1 MLGPQAKRLAVSLRA
16 QTRLEDTG
24 GRRAAP
30 QYHKKRGDKSIAL
43 AIATDAGLRSEAMDL
58 YRRDMRSAGDTS
70 GFNWVPWLDLHLLV
84 VIRRRH
90 GPGSAALNH
99 RQDRSSGM
107 PAQGIRAKVRAEL
120 YRRREGP
127 ALVRGLPPGHHA

>member
-30 QYHKKRGDKSIAL
+30 QYHKKRGNKSIAL

-70 GFNWVPWLDLHLLV
+70 GFYFVTWNYLH
-84 VIRRRH
+84 RAWWSFE
-90 GPGSAALNH
+90 GGSIPDPLPLTIDKIAA
-99 RQDRSSGM
+99 
-107 PAQGIRAKVRAEL
+107 V
-120 YRRREGP
+120 
-127 ALVRGLPPGHHA
+127 